1 MKRILLAIFTS
12 LIISNIFAQ
21 QEDFS
26 DFGLPVNF
34 PIQLSGNFSEP
45 RAAHFHSGI
54 DIRTYTDGK
63 PLYALADGYIS
74 RILISP
80 YGYGH
85 ALYIDYEN
93 GYRSVYGHISEFAG
107 EIATYAK
114 NIQYEKKS
122 FRIDIKLSPLDI
134 PVKKGQLIAY
144 SGNTGQSGGPHLHFE
159 IRDAA
164 TDISLNT
171 IGKYIKLSDNV
182 PPEAMS
188 VVVYPQSAKS
198 SVAGNNNKTMVSLPK
213 STTGKY
219 NLSSPIYAKGKIGIG
234 VEYCDRMN
242 GSSNRYGAERADLIV
257 NGKTVYTS
265 GFDKV
270 DFDRQSSK
278 NSCFDFN
285 YYVSDNKYVQKL
297 FVEPNNDLEIY
308 SNLVN
313 DGYLNI
319 GDNDSVKIQIKLTD
333 FNGNVSNIRFTILT
347 DTATNVKYT
356 NTRKLKWNADN
367 NLEIKGC
374 RVKIDSATL
383 FDDSEIQLSKTGNKK
398 YSPIFALGDETEAV
412 KKNFTVSLSD
422 SLVPQQYKQ
431 KAFVCREIKGKTI
444 YLTSTCEN
452 GWLSSKSNR
461 FGKFFILVDTI
472 APTIKPLVI
481 SGDMTGRKYIEF
493 KITDNLSGVS
503 TYNIYINDTWVLGEY
518 EPKKSSLRYYFDNR
532 LPKGDKYKL
541 KVVVGDNMK
550 NETVYEYEF
559 IRK

>member
-1 MKRILLAIFTS
+1 MKSILLTIFTS

-45 RAAHFHSGI
+45 RATHFHSGI
-54 DIRTYTDGK
+54 DIRTYADGK
-63 PLYALADGYIS
+63 PLYALADGYVS
-74 RILISP
+74 RILVSP

-164 TDISLNT
+164 TDVSLNT

-188 VVVYPQSAKS
+188 VVVYPQLAKS
-198 SVAGNNNKTMVSLPK
+198 SVAGNDSKTMVTLPK

-265 GFDKV
+265 VFDKV

-347 DTATNVKYT
+347 DTATNVKYA
-356 NTRKLKWNADN
+356 NTKKLKWNTDN

-383 FDDSEIQLSKTGNKK
+383 FDDREIQLSKTGNKK

-431 KAFVCREIKGKTI
+431 KAFVCREIKGKTN

-452 GWLSSKSNR
+452 GWLSAKSNR

-532 LPKGDKYKL
+532 LPKCDKYKL

>member
-1 MKRILLAIFTS
+1 MKRIQLTILTV
-12 LIISNIFAQ
+12 LIISNLFAQ
-21 QEDFS
+21 QEAFC
-26 DFGLPVNF
+26 DFGLPVKF

-45 RAAHFHSGI
+45 RSAHFHSGI

-122 FRIDIKLSPLDI
+122 FRIDITLSPLDI

-159 IRDAA
+159 IRDASN
-164 TDISLNT
+164 DISLNT

-188 VVVYPQSAKS
+188 VVVYPQSAKA
-198 SVAGNNNKTMVSLPK
+198 SVEGKNEKMMVELPK

-242 GSSNRYGAERADLIV
+242 GSNNRYGAERADLIV
-257 NGKTVYTS
+257 NGKTIYTS
-265 GFDKV
+265 IFDKV
-270 DFDRQSSK
+270 DFDKQSSK

-285 YYVSDNKYVQKL
+285 YYVSANKYVQKL
-297 FVEPNNDLEIY
+297 FVEPNNDLDIY
-308 SNLVN
+308 SNLQN
-313 DGYLNI
+313 NGYLNI
-319 GDNDSVKIQIKLTD
+319 GSNDSVKIQIKLTD
-333 FNGNVSNIRFTILT
+333 FNGNVSNVRFTIMT
-347 DTATNVKYT
+347 DTATNVQFSNAK
-356 NTRKLKWNADN
+356 KLKWNVDN
-367 NLEIKGC
+367 DLEIKGC
-374 RVKIDSATL
+374 RVEIDSATL
-383 FDDSEIQLSKTGNKK
+383 FDDREIKLSKTGNKK
-398 YSPIFALGDETEAV
+398 YSPIFTLGDETEAV
-412 KKNFTVSLSD
+412 KKSFKISLAD
-422 SLVPQQYKQ
+422 SLVPPQYKS
-431 KAFVCREIKGKTI
+431 KAFVCREIKGKTN
-444 YLTSTCEN
+444 YLTSTEEN
-452 GWLSSKSNR
+452 GWLSANTNR
-461 FGKFFILVDTI
+461 FGKFFILVDTV
-472 APTIKPLVI
+472 APDIKPLVLT
-481 SGDMTGRKYIEF
+481 GDMTGKKYIEF
-493 KITDNLSGVS
+493 KITDNISGVS
-503 TYNIYINDTWVLGEY
+503 TYNIYINDMWVLGEY

-532 LPKGDKYKL
+532 LTKAEKYKL

-550 NETVYEYEF
+550 NETTYEYEF